1 MSEKLK
7 LKRELSEACQLNDML
22 RQQLDEANAV
32 IATYKRLVSV
42 AYRWLDDIA
51 NNRLD
56 DGEWPDIR
64 RAVNEHLE
72 EE

>member
-7 LKRELSEACQLNDML
+7 LKRELSEACQPQDML

-32 IATYKRLVSV
+32 IATYRKLVTA
-42 AYRWLDDIA
+42 AYT
-51 NNRLD
+51 
-56 DGEWPDIR
+56 
-64 RAVNEHLE
+64 AVNEHLE